1 MTSSTLKISVLIP
14 AYQSADSLPVLLPQ
28 IKTEFLFE
36 DILVVDDGSTDR
48 TSEIAELANCRFF
61 RTEKNQGKGAAIRK
75 GLDLL
80 SGSDWVICMDSD
92 LQHDPKELHS
102 FLSAIQTNEYDLI
115 IGHRHL
121 HHTSM
126 PITRQISN
134 FLTSKLIRFRLGHKV
149 PDSQCGYRAIR
160 MNGDVSKNCKE
171 TGYMFETEYL
181 IKSSLSKR
189 RITWIPV
196 KTIYNSSKSYLRPW
210 VNTQKFITLWFRSF
224 FWN

>member
-1 MTSSTLKISVLIP
+1 MNSPSLKISVLIP
-14 AYQSADSLPVLLPQ
+14 AYQSAESLPVLLPQ
-28 IKTEFLFE
+28 IKTKFPFE
-36 DILVVDDGSTDR
+36 TILVVDDGSTDH
-48 TSEIAELANCRFF
+48 TSDLTELAGCRSL
-61 RTEKNQGKGAAIRK
+61 RLAQNQGKGAAIRQ

-80 SGSDWVICMDSD
+80 PGSDWVICMDSD
-92 LQHDPKELHS
+92 LQHDPDELHN
-102 FLSAIQTNEYDLI
+102 FISAIQTGHYDLI

-126 PITRQISN
+126 PLTRQISN
-134 FLTSKLIRFRLGHKV
+134 FLTSKLIGFRLGHQV

-160 MNGDVSKNCKE
+160 MDSDISKICKE

-181 IKSSLSKR
+181 IRSSLAKR